1 MDEQRILDELLT
13 LLEGHRVKI
22 RREPLGGRGGGLAT
36 MKGQSIFF
44 LDTEAASV
52 EVASLC
58 AEAVVRLIDIEA
70 IYLRPEVRQFI
81 ENHMDT
87 AP

>member
-1 MDEQRILDELLT
+1 MDEQRILDELLV
-13 LLEGHRVKI
+13 LLEAHRVKI

-44 LDTEAASV
+44 VDTEAASA

-58 AEAVVRLIDIEA
+58 AEAIVGLLDIEA

-81 ENHMDT
+81 ENHTDA

>member
-13 LLEGHRVKI
+13 LLEAHRVKI

-44 LDTEAASV
+44 LDTEAASA

-58 AEAVVRLIDIEA
+58 AEAVARLLDIET
-70 IYLRPEVRQFI
+70 IYLRPEVRRFI
-81 ENHMDT
+81 ESHTDS
-87 AP
+87 PS

>member
-13 LLEGHRVKI
+13 LLEAHRVKI

-44 LDTEAASV
+44 VDTEAASA

-58 AEAVVRLIDIEA
+58 AEAVARLLDIET

-81 ENHMDT
+81 ENHMDNT
-87 AP
+87 S

>member
-13 LLEGHRVKI
+13 LLEAHRVKI

-44 LDTEAASV
+44 VDTEAASA

-58 AEAVVRLIDIEA
+58 AEAVARLLDIET

-81 ENHMDT
+81 ESHMDST
-87 AP
+87 S